1 MTGTRVGFR
10 DHWKHDSDFPQTAS
24 SEQSTNGIKPSMD
37 QQFLLIAKN
46 DFSSLDYLRNVP

>member
-1 MTGTRVGFR
+1 MTGTRVGFH